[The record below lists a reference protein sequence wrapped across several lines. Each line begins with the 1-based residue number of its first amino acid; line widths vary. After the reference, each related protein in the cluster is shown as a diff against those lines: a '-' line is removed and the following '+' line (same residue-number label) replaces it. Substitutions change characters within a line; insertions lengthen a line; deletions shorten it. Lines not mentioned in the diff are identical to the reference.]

1 MIIDCA
7 DIVCGRVCVT
17 LWCVSICLSV
27 CPIHQLLQQRG
38 RFAAVGPVHGRYR
51 SIAAWHVCGRC
62 CRLLIHIHI
71 SMAVCSKCEQCYVVS
86 WHRKLNTDLLLL
98 QLLLLLLCLV
108 WRCWLGGRKG
118 IQPVENWVVNAGV
131 VSVWSEVQTCM
142 WPSWCHCH
150 SLSLAS
156 VKSRLVLPFW
166 YRPTQVVPEKGPL
179 NGCVCVAVTSCLCT
193 SFSYL
198 NTSTVLVLAAVNSLN
213 F

>member
-86 WHRKLNTDLLLL
+86 
-98 QLLLLLLCLV
+98 
-108 WRCWLGGRKG
+108 
-118 IQPVENWVVNAGV
+118 
-131 VSVWSEVQTCM
+131 
-142 WPSWCHCH
+142 
-150 SLSLAS
+150 
-156 VKSRLVLPFW
+156 
-166 YRPTQVVPEKGPL
+166 
-179 NGCVCVAVTSCLCT
+179 
-193 SFSYL
+193 
-198 NTSTVLVLAAVNSLN
+198 
-213 F
+213 